1 MDAGRRERLAEI
13 MAAAVDDESA
23 AVTLY
28 LEFEDEIGGVIR
40 YLVPRRGGAH
50 LDDDDVDGIVFDAC
64 VILARLARSWRPDG
78 GALPWNWARR
88 RLDTL
93 VCERIGPLTR
103 PLVREEQLG
112 AARETFAAMLD
123 DGSVASALTTLADV
137 DDRCAL
143 VLEMLE
149 KAVSPKD
156 AEVLLRLRVQHDSG
170 DPSPSHTV
178 ADELGLLAPAIRQRA
193 SRARRKLAEVIRSEP
208 RYAPL
213 ADIALL
219 EATPARREVAA

>member
-1 MDAGRRERLAEI
+1 MEAGRRERLVEV

-28 LEFEDEIGGVIR
+28 LEFGDEIGAVIR
-40 YLVPRRGGAH
+40 HLVPRRGGAH
-50 LDDDDVDGIVFDAC
+50 LDADDVDGIVFDAC
-64 VILARLARSWRPDG
+64 LTLARLAGSWRPDG
-78 GALPWNWARR
+78 GALPWNWARQ
-88 RLDTL
+88 RLDAL
-93 VCERIGPLTR
+93 VCDRIGPRTS

-112 AARETFAAMLD
+112 ADPETFAAVLD
-123 DGSVASALTTLADV
+123 EGAVTAALSTLATGDE
-137 DDRCAL
+137 RCAL
-143 VLEMLE
+143 VREVLE
-149 KAVSPKD
+149 KAGSPKD

-193 SRARRKLAEVIRSEP
+193 SRARRKLAEAIRSEP
-208 RYAPL
+208 RYAPI

-219 EATPARREVAA
+219 DANPGRAA